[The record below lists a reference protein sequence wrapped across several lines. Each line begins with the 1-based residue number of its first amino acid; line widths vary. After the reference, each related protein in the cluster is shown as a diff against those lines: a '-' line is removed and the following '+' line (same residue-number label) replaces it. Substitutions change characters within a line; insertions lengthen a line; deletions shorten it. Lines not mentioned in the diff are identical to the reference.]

1 MKSQPFDKIFL
12 LKLVTS
18 NQKGFTL
25 IELLITVVIIGIMA
39 LISLPNLIG
48 NVSKARETEATNN
61 LGTISRSQQAYHLEN
76 QTFANTLVKL
86 DSSVNLSSNYY
97 SFPNPATATDILV
110 QHQAVPTDVNN
121 QYVIK
126 NYASGIYFEPSS
138 SNFQIVVCQAQ
149 TFNVAVDAPN
159 TASGNCTNGG
169 KKIN

>member
-1 MKSQPFDKIFL
+1 MKPQPFDKILF

-18 NQKGFTL
+18 TDKGFTL
-25 IELLITVVIIGIMA
+25 IELLLTAVIVGILA

-48 NVSKARETEATNN
+48 NVSKARESEAMTN
-61 LGTISRSQQAYHLEN
+61 LGTISRSQQAYHLEK
-76 QTFANTLVKL
+76 QIFADTLVKL
-86 DSSVNLSSNYY
+86 DSSANLSTNYY
-97 SFPNPATATDILV
+97 SFPDPSTATDILV

-126 NYASGIYFEPSS
+126 TYASGVYFNPSF

-149 TFNVAVDAPN
+149 SFNQTVDAPT

-169 KKIN
+169 KKLK